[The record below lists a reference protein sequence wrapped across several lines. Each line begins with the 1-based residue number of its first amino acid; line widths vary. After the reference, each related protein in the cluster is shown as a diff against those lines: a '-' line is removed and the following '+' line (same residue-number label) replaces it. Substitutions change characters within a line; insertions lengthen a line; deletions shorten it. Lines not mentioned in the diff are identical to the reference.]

1 MKLSMMVGVPEKK
14 KKKKKD
20 RMEDTVPKFVDLA
33 LKNNSYDVLIEICE
47 NEELNRLV
55 GLRRL
60 LLFL

>member
-1 MKLSMMVGVPEKK
+1 MMVEVGVPRKK

-60 LLFL
+60 LLLLS